1 MIGQRI
7 IPPIPPGK
15 KGRKKIKKE
24 GRVVAGY
31 QGSRVAGYQGSM
43 IAGVQKE
50 ARAMGSLQKQNVQ
63 YQGFARGHPPYY

>member
-7 IPPIPPGK
+7 IPPIPPGEKRSK
-15 KGRKKIKKE
+15 KPVIKKE

-43 IAGVQKE
+43 IAGVPKE
-50 ARAMGSLQKQNVQ
+50 ARAMGSFQK
-63 YQGFARGHPPYY
+63 